1 MQFSSETAIIPDR
14 AIQISRAD
22 EATNTHEQEF
32 AKDSSTNP
40 YANRIQKE
48 RSSTGRTRT
57 SSTHAGKLKHGKFD
71 KPSSASTASPCKYC
85 GGSAHRD
92 RHQCPASER
101 TCSKCGKKGHFARV
115 CLSQRNSHV
124 PPRRHQRSK
133 VASVIAS
140 TQASRAPT
148 VQANI
153 SPPNGTC
160 TIVALP
166 DTGADISAAGLN
178 FLESLGEPLSNLLP
192 PTDQPK
198 SADGSPMKCLG

>member
-1 MQFSSETAIIPDR
+1 MRLHLLLTRQSKSVGLTKLRLSMSKSLQKTAQPTRMQIVYKRNAVLLVVHVLPLLT
-14 AIQISRAD
+14 Q
-22 EATNTHEQEF
+22 EARHC
-32 AKDSSTNP
+32 
-40 YANRIQKE
+40 
-48 RSSTGRTRT
+48 
-57 SSTHAGKLKHGKFD
+57 KFD
-71 KPSSASTASPCKYC
+71 KPSSTSTASPCKYC

-101 TCSKCGKKGHFARV
+101 TCSKCGKKGHFASV
-115 CLSQRNSHV
+115 CLSQRNSDV
-124 PPRRHQRSK
+124 PPRRHQRSN
-133 VASVIAS
+133 VASVFAS
-140 TQASRAPT
+140 TQASRAHT

-153 SPPNGTC
+153 STPNGTC

-192 PTDQPK
+192 PTDQPM

>member
-1 MQFSSETAIIPDR
+1 MSHRSEILTLTV
-14 AIQISRAD
+14 S
-22 EATNTHEQEF
+22 NL
-32 AKDSSTNP
+32 
-40 YANRIQKE
+40 
-48 RSSTGRTRT
+48 
-57 SSTHAGKLKHGKFD
+57 LKHGKFD
-71 KPSSASTASPCKYC
+71 KPSSTSTASPCKHC

-101 TCSKCGKKGHFARV
+101 NCSKCGKKGHFASV

-124 PPRRHQRSK
+124 PPRRHQRSN

-160 TIVALP
+160 TIVAFP

-192 PTDQPK
+192 PTD
-198 SADGSPMKCLG
+198 